1 MIPLGA
7 FYEKDERL
15 IQEMIYINS
24 KKNFNLNDL
33 IGEFDIS
40 RSTALR
46 DISSLEELGVPL
58 YSEKGSHGGYH
69 MLENQLLP
77 PIYFSN
83 MDFCAMFCK

>member
-1 MIPLGA
+1 MK
-7 FYEKDERL
+7 KDERL

-46 DISSLEELGVPL
+46 DISSFLDVYKLNVVGFDH
-58 YSEKGSHGGYH
+58 S
-69 MLENQLLP
+69 
-77 PIYFSN
+77 
-83 MDFCAMFCK
+83 C

>member
-1 MIPLGA
+1 MK
-7 FYEKDERL
+7 KDERL

-46 DISSLEELGVPL
+46 NISSLEELGVPL
-58 YSEKGSHGGYH
+58 YSEKGIHEIYYLRKLLQHESLYH
-69 MLENQLLP
+69 YYYIL
-77 PIYFSN
+77 
-83 MDFCAMFCK
+83 DT

>member
-1 MIPLGA
+1 MIEWYQNMIPLGA
-7 FYEKDERL
+7 FYEKRRATHSRNDL
-15 IQEMIYINS
+15 YQF

-58 YSEKGSHGGYH
+58 YSEKEVMVIS
-69 MLENQLLP
+69 
-77 PIYFSN
+77 
-83 MDFCAMFCK
+83 C